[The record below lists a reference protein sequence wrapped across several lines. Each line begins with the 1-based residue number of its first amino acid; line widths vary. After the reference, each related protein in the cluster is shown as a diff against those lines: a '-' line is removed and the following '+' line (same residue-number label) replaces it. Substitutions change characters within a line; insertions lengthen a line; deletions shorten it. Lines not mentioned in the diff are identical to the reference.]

1 MIAAIAQWRG
11 FRAATWLGWEI
22 SSNWTRPLMFL
33 IYSVLRPI
41 SAAFILVVMYRV
53 ISGRTP
59 SSTAYLA
66 FLVSGVAFWSFVQY
80 GFAGLSNGMAEDR
93 GEYRMLKYVYTS
105 PVDFYVYLFGRGLA
119 QLASAVASTLIVL
132 VVATIVLGLPIDPL
146 SVNYPLLIVASILA
160 LVAVIGMAMAYG
172 FLQLQAVDAHGYGEL
187 GASVLYV
194 ISGAIFPIGVLPGI
208 LATIASLSPLVYW
221 MELIRRSLL
230 GAHAIRMFP
239 GLSDADVL
247 LRLVLTTVVT
257 LILAHLVFSWAD
269 RRARRRGLIDMES
282 NW

>member
-11 FRAATWLGWEI
+11 FKAATLLGWEI

-41 SAAFILVVMYRV
+41 SAAFILVVMYRL

-59 SSTAYLA
+59 GSTAYLA

-93 GEYRMLKYVYTS
+93 GDYRMLKYVYTS

-119 QLASAVASTLIVL
+119 QLASAVASALIVL
-132 VVATIVLGLPIDPL
+132 VVATIALGLPIHPL
-146 SVNYPLLIVASILA
+146 HVNYLLLFVGSILA
-160 LVAVIGMAMAYG
+160 LMAVIGMAMAYG

-194 ISGAIFPIGVLPGI
+194 ISGAIFPIGVLPGV

-230 GAHAIRMFP
+230 GSQAIRMFP
-239 GLSDADVL
+239 TLSDADIL
-247 LRLVLTTVVT
+247 LRLVVTTVAT
-257 LILAHLVFSWAD
+257 LIVAHLVFSWAD
-269 RRARRRGLIDMES
+269 RQARRRGLIDMES